1 MPSRKSSGML
11 PENEEVVMKA
21 WRLTL
26 VSGILVAIFW
36 AVFCA
41 SAQDAPSFRL
51 PGLDG
56 KEYALSDFR
65 GQPVVLSFF
74 TTVCPYCAEELP
86 LLEKL
91 YKEYREKA
99 SLVVLGI
106 NLEEPESVVRKF
118 TERIG
123 ISFPVLLD
131 TRGETASL
139 YRIFGLPTLFFVDP
153 QGKLVDMILGWS
165 DETTI
170 RRKLDR
176 ILWFRGLLLPE
187 VRNLLA
193 VLRDVTLLDF
203 REDAANPFP
212 EISGLRHRVVSQ
224 DEDLSSLD
232 PQGTYVILAPTN
244 ASGKRL
250 AASLAQKGFQRV
262 YYLMV
267 DGDTE

>member
-1 MPSRKSSGML
+1 MGS
-11 PENEEVVMKA
+11 
-21 WRLTL
+21 WRVAVILGTCLALSL
-26 VSGILVAIFW
+26 VG
-36 AVFCA
+36 FCA
-41 SAQDAPSFRL
+41 AAQDAPPFRL
-51 PGLDG
+51 PSLDG
-56 KEYALSDFR
+56 REYALSDFR
-65 GQPVVLSFF
+65 GQPVILSFF
-74 TTVCPYCAEELP
+74 TTWCPYCAEELP

-106 NLEEPESVVRKF
+106 NLQEPENLVRKF

-131 TRGETASL
+131 AKGETASL
-139 YRIFGLPTLFFVDP
+139 YRILGLPTLFFIDP
-153 QGKLVDMILGWS
+153 QGKITDFVLGGG
-165 DETTI
+165 DETTL

-203 REDAANPFP
+203 RENATNPFP
-212 EISGLRHRVVSQ
+212 EISGLRYKVLSLS
-224 DEDLSSLD
+224 DDLSSLD

-244 ASGKRL
+244 ALGK
-250 AASLAQKGFQRV
+250 SLALSLTQKGFRRV

-267 DGDTE
+267 DGHTE